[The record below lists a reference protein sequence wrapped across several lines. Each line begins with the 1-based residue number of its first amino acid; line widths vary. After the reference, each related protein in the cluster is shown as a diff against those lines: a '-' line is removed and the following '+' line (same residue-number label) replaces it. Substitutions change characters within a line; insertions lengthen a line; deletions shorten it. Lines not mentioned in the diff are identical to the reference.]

1 MENEIKL
8 AKDDILRLRIK
19 TADGKDTGESL
30 EFDLEDL
37 ELPLRYQEMMEK
49 DKKNVEW
56 LEKELTAIKKRQ
68 DIKGKKLLSKNEE
81 DALKAINK
89 YFQQEAEIYNMFL
102 GENGVEKLLNGRKLG
117 WTSLE
122 EIGNIIKNQIVP
134 YFEKIGKEAEDKINM
149 IKEKYKKAE

>member
-8 AKDDILRLRIK
+8 AKDNILRLRIK
-19 TADGKDTGESL
+19 TAEGEDTGNEL
-30 EFDLEDL
+30 LFDLEDL
-37 ELPLRYQEMMEK
+37 ELPLRYQELLEK
-49 DKKNVEW
+49 DKKNVDW
-56 LEKELTAIKKRQ
+56 LEKELIAIKKRQ

-81 DALKAINK
+81 DAIKAINK

-122 EIGNIIKNQIVP
+122 EIGNIVKNQIVP
-134 YFEKIGKEAEDKINM
+134 YFQQVGKQAEDKINM
-149 IKEKYKKAE
+149 IKEKYTKSE

>member
-8 AKDDILRLRIK
+8 AKDNILRLRIK

-37 ELPLRYQEMMEK
+37 ELPLRYQELLEK

-149 IKEKYKKAE
+149 IKEKYNKAE

>member
-8 AKDDILRLRIK
+8 AKDNILRLRIK
-19 TADGKDTGESL
+19 KANGEDTGESL

-37 ELPLRYQEMMEK
+37 ELPLRYQEMLER

-89 YFQQEAEIYNMFL
+89 YFQQEAEIYNLFL

-122 EIGNIIKNQIVP
+122 EIGNIVRNQIVP
-134 YFEKIGKEAEDKINM
+134 YFEKIGKQAEEKIKM
-149 IKEKYKKAE
+149 IKEKYTKSE